1 MRRAALL
8 VAASLLALATVAAA
22 PAQGAKRGVVKHSA
36 GDAQTTLEYWT
47 AKRMRRAEPRGI
59 ALPGGFEPA
68 TGVARPGAPIYVPGV
83 RPHEAATPEARKG
96 TVPAGARVGAQSHID
111 FKRYEVRKT
120 RKFPA
125 RTHGKVFATDRLG
138 AYACSATVV
147 TSENKSTV
155 FTAGHCV
162 RDFGWA
168 KRFLFVPGFRNG
180 SKPFGKFPAR
190 DLFTT
195 RQWAGSKNRKFDIGA
210 AVVRRNR
217 AGNEVQRAVG
227 ARGIAFNQRRQ
238 QRYKELAYPAAPPFN
253 GQLLFACESPYGG
266 ADLFAAPGP
275 PPLRIGCDLTAGASG
290 GGWVIRN
297 EFVSSVDSYEYIGET
312 EHIYGPY
319 FGKAARNLWKRASR

>member
-1 MRRAALL
+1 M
-8 VAASLLALATVAAA
+8 AA
-22 PAQGAKRGVVKHSA
+22 PPAEGAQRAVKHSA
-36 GDAQTTLEYWT
+36 GRAQATLEYWT

-59 ALPGGFEPA
+59 ARPGGFEPA
-68 TGVARPGAPIYVPGV
+68 VRVPRRGAPAYIPGARP
-83 RPHEAATPEARKG
+83 RERSTPELRSGAI
-96 TVPAGARVGAQSHID
+96 PAGGRLAAQSHID
-111 FKRYEVRKT
+111 FKRYQVRKT

-125 RTHGKVFATDRLG
+125 RTHGKVFATDRVG
-138 AYACSATVV
+138 AYQCSATVV
-147 TSENKSTV
+147 TAENKSTV

-190 DLFTT
+190 DLFVAP
-195 RQWAGSKNRKFDIGA
+195 QWARSENRKFDIGA
-210 AVVRRNR
+210 AVLRRNG

-266 ADLFAAPGP
+266 SDLFPAPGP
-275 PPLRIGCDLTAGASG
+275 PPLRFGCDLTAGASG
-290 GGWVIRN
+290 GGWVVRN
-297 EFVSSVDSYEYIGET
+297 EFLTSVDSYAYIGEP
-312 EHIYGPY
+312 EHVYGPY
-319 FGKAARNLWKRASR
+319 FGKAAKNLWKRASR